1 MKKKN
6 IRQEYEL
13 LSFHRLS
20 SIKQHCTNL
29 YLKVLAKIHLKSIP
43 PPLLKVDINGDTYW
57 LEQILGTIQNVL
69 NRYKFNHERCVV
81 YGLDDYFV
89 HLMTVV
95 FGKKGYILAVN
106 SSDMTSDFMLI
117 NDPCT
122 LLLCAVSFP
131 GVDDHGFS

>member
-1 MKKKN
+1 MHEFVFKGPGKN
-6 IRQEYEL
+6 PSEI
-13 LSFHRLS
+13 
-20 SIKQHCTNL
+20 N
-29 YLKVLAKIHLKSIP
+29 P